1 METVMA
7 TKNTTKNAPKFRSNP
22 QVKMSNLKD
31 CVDTSINK
39 KGDAVIVTL
48 SMFAGL
54 SEQRKEGKAKWNEM
68 GAIDLDGTFDVEG
81 TMCRFCVAQVWRDS
95 KKHHVLSIRPVKE
108 TKEEEIEEDDDIAF

>member
-1 METVMA
+1 MA

-22 QVKMSNLKD
+22 QVKMSNLAN

-81 TMCRFCVAQVWRDS
+81 TTCRFCVAQVWRDS
-95 KKHHVLSIRPVKE
+95 KKHHVLSIRPVKAP
-108 TKEEEIEEDDDIAF
+108 KEEEIEEDDDDIAF